1 MSKEELGMK
10 ITLEADAKNL
20 ENELRQLKSDLT
32 SIDKQGRSLKNAIK
46 FDPSNVSNYTK
57 VIENLNSRQDA
68 LSKTIQTN
76 KDRLVVLNKQYEL
89 QKEATNA
96 AKDGYSGINTA
107 LKQLEDLYGKNS
119 DEVKIYKEALDEQQK
134 VVDKSEDSEKNFAQ
148 QIDRTNK
155 KIAESE
161 AELTKTNSE
170 LVKYEKTTDD
180 AGDETKK
187 LAEKEKEVAERTQQM
202 NDNFSSTNIVIA
214 NLVTDGIKKLASE
227 LKDLSK
233 EVVETGSGFEDSV
246 KGLASILQES
256 SDSYVIRDLADY
268 FEELG
273 TQSAYSATEIA
284 NNAQI
289 LANAGYE
296 SDQIK
301 DSIKIIGELAAGTG
315 EDFETMANIVVD
327 GLAAFGMS
335 SQEATRFS
343 DALAKSAISS
353 NTNITQ
359 MGEAFKYVG
368 AVAGTMGYSV
378 ESVGVAMGAMANQ
391 GVKASNAGTTLRS
404 IISRLAT
411 NTSKARDAIED
422 LGISFFDADG
432 NARPLVGSLGADGL
446 AGTADDTTGVLDE
459 LRVAMA
465 GMNDEQKSTIEK
477 AVAGQRGLAGL
488 AAIVNTS
495 TDDWNKLKQE
505 VQECNGTVEQMAE
518 TRLDSYSGDVKKL
531 KNQWEQTASTM
542 YQEVEPS
549 LRKVV
554 RALTNLM
561 KTDFFKKDVKKIASG
576 FGDAL
581 EKVADITSDLNPT
594 TIDAVANLAKMA
606 TTFAATT
613 ITINKTS
620 KVISGVVKTGK
631 GLKSLFSVLKMT
643 TSEATSA
650 ASGFSGV
657 LSVLG
662 NNIGLVTTGVGL
674 ATAAVVGM
682 VAGMKAAQETHMEE
696 MNALYGLN
704 DATEETIEN
713 VNSLSESYVSLQ
725 ESSTKNALAITNEYG
740 HYEQLAAEYDSIKAK
755 GDAITTSDQQ
765 RADTIL
771 NVLSQALGIEKTQLE
786 EQITTEGN
794 LTNAIAQTIEMKKAD
809 ALLTVYQDQYAEAI
823 QKVSEA
829 TQYQTELLATRQ
841 EQQEKVNVLTD
852 QATALHNL
860 LSDSENLTSE
870 KAKELSDKYY
880 EVLGSLSIAQN
891 GLKST
896 NDALETNKATLEN
909 SQATISNY
917 EALVGAAASGSAEQ
931 VESAVNK
938 MTGNFKTANAASYE
952 SLYEQTQN
960 FKSQWQ
966 TAKTEYESGSGTVT
980 KTQVDMY
987 KNLYDMSKTETDKAR
1002 KQMREYGNNQSK
1014 GAEEGIED
1022 GRPALV
1028 RAAEKNAK
1036 KSNSGYASAAG
1047 VNSPSTIWEQY
1058 GVWQAQGAINGLDS
1072 MQGRIAAASKRLAD
1086 AANEAYQKELDIGSP
1101 SKVMYQ
1107 NGVWT
1112 AEGAINGMDSKIYEI
1127 AKKGREMAEAMNES
1141 VNGYISNQ
1149 ASANYSRQ
1157 MAENI
1162 IVRMTESESSIAKL
1176 DRIVSLLEYYL
1187 PEQGTIYMDGELV
1200 SKKIEKIQKRNNRL
1214 NNKIEGIVV

>member
-57 VIENLNSRQDA
+57 VIENLNSRQDT

-76 KDRLVVLNKQYEL
+76 KERLVVLNKQYAL
-89 QKEATNA
+89 QKEAANA
-96 AKDGYSGINTA
+96 AKDGYNGINTS

-119 DEVKIYKEALDEQQK
+119 DEVKIYKEALDEQKK

-155 KIAESE
+155 KISESE

-170 LVKYEKTTDD
+170 LVKYEKTADG

-202 NDNFSSTNIVIA
+202 NDNFSTTNIVIA
-214 NLVTDGIKKLASE
+214 NLVTEAIKKLANE
-227 LKDLSK
+227 LVDLSK
-233 EVVETGSGFEDSV
+233 QVIETGSGFEDSV

-284 NNAQI
+284 KNAQI

-411 NTSKARDAIED
+411 NTSKARDSIEE

-432 NARPLVGSLGADGL
+432 NARPLIGSLGADGL

-459 LRVAMA
+459 LRTAMA

-561 KTDFFKKDVKKIASG
+561 KTDFFKKDVKKIARG

-581 EKVADITSDLNPT
+581 EKVADITSDLNPK
-594 TIDAVANLAKMA
+594 TIAAGANLAKMA

-613 ITINKTS
+613 LTINKTS
-620 KVISGVVKTGK
+620 KAISGVAKTGK
-631 GLKSLFSVLKMT
+631 GLKSLFSVLKTT
-643 TSEATSA
+643 TSEANSA
-650 ASGFSGV
+650 VSGFSGV

-662 NNIGLVTTGVGL
+662 NNMGLVTTGVGL

-682 VAGMKAAQETHMEE
+682 VAGLKDAQEIHMEE

-704 DATEETIEN
+704 DATKETIEN

-725 ESSTKNALAITNEYG
+725 ESSTQNALAITNEYG
-740 HYEQLAAEYDSIKAK
+740 YYEQLAAEYDSIKAK

-841 EQQEKVNVLTD
+841 EQQEKVNALTD

-870 KAKELSDKYY
+870 KAKELSDKYS
-880 EVLGSLSIAQN
+880 EVLGALSIAQN

-896 NDALETNKATLEN
+896 DDALATNKATLEN

-938 MTGNFKTANAASYE
+938 MTGNFKTANDASYE
-952 SLYEQTQN
+952 SLYKQTQN
-960 FKSQWQ
+960 YKTQWQ
-966 TAKTEYESGSGTVT
+966 TAKTEYESGSRTVT
-980 KTQVDMY
+980 KSQVDMY

-1002 KQMREYGNNQSK
+1002 KQMREYGKNQSK

-1028 RAAEKNAK
+1028 RAAEKNAR

-1047 VNSPSTIWEQY
+1047 VNSPSTIWRQY
-1058 GVWQAQGAINGLDS
+1058 GVYQAQGAINGLDS
-1072 MQGRIAAASKRLAD
+1072 MQWRVAAAASRLAS
-1086 AANEAYQKELDIGSP
+1086 AANNAYRRKLDIHSP

-1112 AEGAINGMDSKIYEI
+1112 AEGAIEGMDSQIIKI
-1127 AKKGREMAEAMNES
+1127 AKKGREMAQVLNDS
-1141 VNGYISNQ
+1141 VSGYIDSGSLNTTH
-1149 ASANYSRQ
+1149 NYDNSTYSPYVVI
-1157 MAENI
+1157 NI
-1162 IVRMTESESSIAKL
+1162 TQR
-1176 DRIVSLLEYYL
+1176 
-1187 PEQGTIYMDGELV
+1187 DGEDANTLAKRV
-1200 SKKIEKIQKRNNRL
+1200 SEIINNDVDRKRAAWR
-1214 NNKIEGIVV
+1214 

>member
-1 MSKEELGMK
+1 MAKEELGMK

-20 ENELRQLKSDLT
+20 ENTLRQLKSDLT

-46 FDPSNVSNYTK
+46 FDPSNVSNYAK
-57 VIENLNSRQDA
+57 VIENLNSRQDT

-89 QKEATNA
+89 QKESTNA
-96 AKDGYSGINTA
+96 AKDGYNGINTA

-119 DEVKIYKEALDEQQK
+119 DEVKVYKEALDEQKK

-148 QIDRTNK
+148 QIDRTSK

-170 LVKYEKTTDD
+170 LVKYGKTTDD
-180 AGDETKK
+180 AGDKTKE
-187 LAEKEKEVAERTQQM
+187 LAEKEKEAAERMQQM
-202 NDNFSSTNIVIA
+202 NDNFSSANIVIA
-214 NLVTDGIKKLASE
+214 NLVTEGIKKLATE

-233 EVVETGSGFEDSV
+233 QVVEVGSGFEDSI

-335 SQEATRFS
+335 SKEATRFS
-343 DALAKSAISS
+343 DALAKAAISS
-353 NTNITQ
+353 NTNVTQ

-378 ESVGVAMGAMANQ
+378 ESVGVALGAMANQ

-411 NTSKARDAIED
+411 NTSKARNAIED

-432 NARPLVGSLGADGL
+432 NARPLIGSLGADGI

-505 VQECNGTVEQMAE
+505 VQECNGTVEQMAD

-554 RALTNLM
+554 QALTNLM
-561 KTDFFKKDVKKIASG
+561 KTDFFKKDVKKIAKG

-594 TIDAVANLAKMA
+594 TIAAVANLAKMA

-613 ITINKTS
+613 VTINKTS
-620 KVISGVVKTGK
+620 KVISGAAKTGK
-631 GLKSLFSVLKMT
+631 GLWILFSKLKKT
-643 TSEATSA
+643 TSEATSVT
-650 ASGFSGV
+650 SGFSGV
-657 LSVLG
+657 LSILG
-662 NNIGLVTTGVGL
+662 KNMGLTATGVGL
-674 ATAAVVGM
+674 AATAVVGM
-682 VAGMKAAQETHMEE
+682 VAGFKAVVNGMKAAQEAHMEE
-696 MNALYGLN
+696 MNALYGMSN
-704 DATEETIEN
+704 ATKETIEN

-725 ESSTKNALAITNEYG
+725 ETSSKNALAITNEYG
-740 HYEQLAAEYDSIKAK
+740 YYEQLAAEYDSIKAK

-841 EQQEKVNVLTD
+841 EQQEKVNALTD

-870 KAKELSDKYY
+870 KAKELSDKYS
-880 EVLGSLSIAQN
+880 EVLGSLSVAQN

-896 NDALETNKATLEN
+896 DDALATNKATLED

-931 VESAVNK
+931 VESAINK
-938 MTGNFKTANAASYE
+938 MTGNFKTANDASYE

-960 FKSQWQ
+960 YKTQWQ
-966 TAKTEYESGSGTVT
+966 TAKTEYESGSSTVT

-987 KNLYDMSKTETDKAR
+987 KKLYNLSKTELDKSREQMRQGGKNMGAGLAEGLTDKTKDIEKSTSNLGKA
-1002 KQMREYGNNQSK
+1002 GNRSIENT
-1014 GAEEGIED
+1014 EEMH
-1022 GRPALV
+1022 
-1028 RAAEKNAK
+1028 
-1036 KSNSGYASAAG
+1036 
-1047 VNSPSTIWEQY
+1047 SPSRVWFRY
-1058 GVWQAQGAINGLDS
+1058 GVYMGQGAINGLDS
-1072 MQGRIAAASKRLAD
+1072 MQGRVAAAASRLAS
-1086 AANEAYQKELDIGSP
+1086 AANNAYRRKLDINSP

-1112 AEGAINGMDSKIYEI
+1112 AEGAIEGMDSQITEI
-1127 AKKGREMAEAMNES
+1127 AKKGREMAQVLNDS
-1141 VNGYISNQ
+1141 VSGYIDSGSLNTTH
-1149 ASANYSRQ
+1149 NYDNSTYSPNVII
-1157 MAENI
+1157 NI
-1162 IVRMTESESSIAKL
+1162 TQR
-1176 DRIVSLLEYYL
+1176 
-1187 PEQGTIYMDGELV
+1187 DGEDANTLAKRV
-1200 SKKIEKIQKRNNRL
+1200 SEIINNNVDRKRAAW
-1214 NNKIEGIVV
+1214 K

>member
-1 MSKEELGMK
+1 MAKEELGMK

-20 ENELRQLKSDLT
+20 ENALRQLKSDLT

-57 VIENLNSRQDA
+57 VIENLNSRQDT

-89 QKEATNA
+89 QKESTNA
-96 AKDGYSGINTA
+96 AKDGYNGINTA

-119 DEVKIYKEALDEQQK
+119 DEVKVYKEALDEQKK

-148 QIDRTNK
+148 QIDRTSK

-170 LVKYEKTTDD
+170 LVKYGKTTDD
-180 AGDETKK
+180 AGDKTKE
-187 LAEKEKEVAERTQQM
+187 LAEKEKEAAERMQQM
-202 NDNFSSTNIVIA
+202 NDNFSSANIVIA
-214 NLVTDGIKKLASE
+214 NLVTEGIKKLATE

-233 EVVETGSGFEDSV
+233 QVVEVGSGFEDAI

-353 NTNITQ
+353 NTNVTQ

-378 ESVGVAMGAMANQ
+378 ESVGVALGAMANQ

-404 IISRLAT
+404 IISRLST
-411 NTSKARDAIED
+411 NTGKARDAIED

-432 NARPLVGSLGADGL
+432 NARPLIGSLGADGI

-554 RALTNLM
+554 QALTNLM
-561 KTDFFKKDVKKIASG
+561 KTDFFKKDVKKIARG

-581 EKVADITSDLNPT
+581 EKVADIISDLNPK
-594 TIDAVANLAKMA
+594 TIASVANLAKMA

-613 ITINKTS
+613 VTINKTS
-620 KVISGVVKTGK
+620 KVISGVTETGK
-631 GLKSLFSVLKMT
+631 GLWTLFHDLKKT

-662 NNIGLVTTGVGL
+662 GNMGAVATGVGL
-674 ATAAVVGM
+674 ATTAVVGIVTGFKAM
-682 VAGMKAAQETHMEE
+682 VAGMKAMQDAHMEE
-696 MNALYGLN
+696 MNALYGMSN
-704 DATEETIEN
+704 ATKETIEN

-725 ESSTKNALAITNEYG
+725 ESSAQNALAITNEYG
-740 HYEQLAAEYDSIKAK
+740 YYEQLAAEYDSIKAK

-829 TQYQTELLATRQ
+829 TQYQTELLATRE
-841 EQQEKVNVLTD
+841 EQQGKVNALTD

-870 KAKELSDKYY
+870 KAKELSDKYS
-880 EVLGSLSIAQN
+880 EVLGSLSVAQN

-896 NDALETNKATLEN
+896 DDALATNKATLED

-917 EALVGAAASGSAEQ
+917 EALVCAAASGSAEQ

-938 MTGNFKTANAASYE
+938 MTGNFKTANDASYE

-960 FKSQWQ
+960 YKTQWQ
-966 TAKTEYESGSGTVT
+966 TAKTEYESGSSTVT

-987 KNLYDMSKTETDKAR
+987 KNLYDMSKTELDKSREQMRQGGKNMGAGLAEGLTDKTKDIEKSTSNLGKA
-1002 KQMREYGNNQSK
+1002 GNRSIENT
-1014 GAEEGIED
+1014 EEMH
-1022 GRPALV
+1022 
-1028 RAAEKNAK
+1028 
-1036 KSNSGYASAAG
+1036 
-1047 VNSPSTIWEQY
+1047 SPSRVWFQY
-1058 GVWQAQGAINGLDS
+1058 GVYMGQGAINGLDS
-1072 MQGRIAAASKRLAD
+1072 MQGRVAAAASRLAS
-1086 AANEAYQKELDIGSP
+1086 AANNAYRRKLDINSP

-1112 AEGAINGMDSKIYEI
+1112 AEGAIEGMDSQITEI
-1127 AKKGREMAEAMNES
+1127 AKKGREMAQVLNDS
-1141 VNGYISNQ
+1141 VSGYIDSGSLNTTH
-1149 ASANYSRQ
+1149 NYDNSTYSPNVII
-1157 MAENI
+1157 NI
-1162 IVRMTESESSIAKL
+1162 TQR
-1176 DRIVSLLEYYL
+1176 
-1187 PEQGTIYMDGELV
+1187 DGEDANTLAKRV
-1200 SKKIEKIQKRNNRL
+1200 SEIINNNVDRKRAAW
-1214 NNKIEGIVV
+1214 K

>member
-57 VIENLNSRQDA
+57 VIENLNSRQDT

-76 KDRLVVLNKQYEL
+76 KERLVVLNKQYAL
-89 QKEATNA
+89 QKEAANA
-96 AKDGYSGINTA
+96 AKDGYNGINTS

-119 DEVKIYKEALDEQQK
+119 DEVKIYKEALDEQKK

-155 KIAESE
+155 KISESE

-170 LVKYEKTTDD
+170 LVKYEKTADG

-187 LAEKEKEVAERTQQM
+187 LAEREKEVAERTQQM
-202 NDNFSSTNIVIA
+202 NDNFSTTNIVIA
-214 NLVTDGIKKLASE
+214 NLVTEAIKKLANE
-227 LKDLSK
+227 LVDLSK
-233 EVVETGSGFEDSV
+233 QVIETGSGFEDSV

-284 NNAQI
+284 KNAQI

-411 NTSKARDAIED
+411 NTSKARDSIEE

-432 NARPLVGSLGADGL
+432 NARPLIGSLGADGL

-459 LRVAMA
+459 LRTAMA

-561 KTDFFKKDVKKIASG
+561 KTDFFKKDVKKIARG

-581 EKVADITSDLNPT
+581 EKVADITSDLNPK
-594 TIDAVANLAKMA
+594 TIAAGANLAKMA

-613 ITINKTS
+613 LTINKTS
-620 KVISGVVKTGK
+620 KAISGVAKTGK
-631 GLKSLFSVLKMT
+631 GLKSLFSVLKTT
-643 TSEATSA
+643 TSEANSA
-650 ASGFSGV
+650 VSGFSGV

-662 NNIGLVTTGVGL
+662 NNMGLVTTGVGL

-682 VAGMKAAQETHMEE
+682 VAGLKDAQEIHMEE

-704 DATEETIEN
+704 DATKETIEN

-725 ESSTKNALAITNEYG
+725 ESSTQNALAITNEYG
-740 HYEQLAAEYDSIKAK
+740 YYEQLAAEYDSIKAK

-841 EQQEKVNVLTD
+841 EQQEKVNALTD

-870 KAKELSDKYY
+870 KAKELSDKYS
-880 EVLGSLSIAQN
+880 EVLGALSIAQN

-896 NDALETNKATLEN
+896 DDALATNKATLEN

-931 VESAVNK
+931 VESAINK
-938 MTGNFKTANAASYE
+938 MTGNFKTANDASYE
-952 SLYEQTQN
+952 SLYKQTQN
-960 FKSQWQ
+960 YKTQWQ
-966 TAKTEYESGSGTVT
+966 TAKTEYESGSRTVT
-980 KTQVDMY
+980 KSQVDMY

-1002 KQMREYGNNQSK
+1002 KQMREYGKNQSK

-1028 RAAEKNAK
+1028 RAAEKNAR

-1047 VNSPSTIWEQY
+1047 VNSPSTIWRQY
-1058 GVWQAQGAINGLDS
+1058 GVYQAQGAINGLDS
-1072 MQGRIAAASKRLAD
+1072 MQWRVAAAASRLAS
-1086 AANEAYQKELDIGSP
+1086 AANNAYRRKLDIHSP

-1112 AEGAINGMDSKIYEI
+1112 AEGAIEGMDSQIIKI
-1127 AKKGREMAEAMNES
+1127 AKKGREMAQVLNDS
-1141 VNGYISNQ
+1141 VSGYIDSGSLNTTH
-1149 ASANYSRQ
+1149 NYDNSTYSPYVVI
-1157 MAENI
+1157 NI
-1162 IVRMTESESSIAKL
+1162 TQR
-1176 DRIVSLLEYYL
+1176 
-1187 PEQGTIYMDGELV
+1187 DGEDANTLAKRV
-1200 SKKIEKIQKRNNRL
+1200 SEIINNDVDRKRAAWR
-1214 NNKIEGIVV
+1214 

>member
-57 VIENLNSRQDA
+57 VIENLNSRQDT

-76 KDRLVVLNKQYEL
+76 KERLVVLNKQYAL
-89 QKEATNA
+89 QKEAANA
-96 AKDGYSGINTA
+96 AKDGYNGINTS

-119 DEVKIYKEALDEQQK
+119 DEVKVYKEALDEQQK

-170 LVKYEKTTDD
+170 LTKYEKTADG

-202 NDNFSSTNIVIA
+202 NDNFSTANIVIA
-214 NLVTDGIKKLASE
+214 NLVTEAIKKLANE
-227 LKDLSK
+227 LVDLSK
-233 EVVETGSGFEDSV
+233 QVIETGSGFEDSV

-284 NNAQI
+284 KNAQI

-411 NTSKARDAIED
+411 NTSKARDSIEE

-432 NARPLVGSLGADGL
+432 NARPLIGSLGADGL

-459 LRVAMA
+459 LRDAMA

-581 EKVADITSDLNPT
+581 EKVADITSDLNPA
-594 TIDAVANLAKMA
+594 TIAAVANLAKMA

-620 KVISGVVKTGK
+620 KVISGVVDTGK
-631 GLKSLFSVLKMT
+631 GLGSLFSLLKTT
-643 TSEATSA
+643 TSEATSVT
-650 ASGFSGV
+650 SGFSGV

-662 NNIGLVTTGVGL
+662 NNMGLVATGVGL

-682 VAGMKAAQETHMEE
+682 VAGLKDAQEIHMEE

-704 DATEETIEN
+704 DATKETIEN

-725 ESSTKNALAITNEYG
+725 ESSTQNALAITNEYG
-740 HYEQLAAEYDSIKAK
+740 YYEQLAAEYDSIKVK

-841 EQQEKVNVLTD
+841 EQQEKVNALTD

-870 KAKELSDKYY
+870 KAKELSDKYS
-880 EVLGSLSIAQN
+880 EVLGALSIAQN

-896 NDALETNKATLEN
+896 DDALATNKATLEN

-938 MTGNFKTANAASYE
+938 MTGNFKTANDASYE
-952 SLYEQTQN
+952 SLYKQTQN
-960 FKSQWQ
+960 YKTQWQ
-966 TAKTEYESGSGTVT
+966 TAKTEYESGSHTVT
-980 KTQVDMY
+980 KSQVDMY

-1002 KQMREYGNNQSK
+1002 KQMREYGKNQSK
-1014 GAEEGIED
+1014 GAKEGIED
-1022 GRPALV
+1022 ERPALV
-1028 RAAEKNAK
+1028 RATEESAR

-1047 VNSPSTIWEQY
+1047 VHSPSTIWRQY
-1058 GVWQAQGAINGLDS
+1058 GVYQAQGAINGLDS
-1072 MQGRIAAASKRLAD
+1072 MQWRVAAAASRLAS
-1086 AANEAYQKELDIGSP
+1086 AANNAYRRKLDINSP
-1101 SKVMYQ
+1101 SKVMFQ

-1112 AEGAINGMDSKIYEI
+1112 AEGAIEGMDSQITEI
-1127 AKKGREMAEAMNES
+1127 AKKGREMAQVLNDS
-1141 VNGYISNQ
+1141 VSGYIDSGSLNTTH
-1149 ASANYSRQ
+1149 NYDNSTYSPYVVI
-1157 MAENI
+1157 NI
-1162 IVRMTESESSIAKL
+1162 TQR
-1176 DRIVSLLEYYL
+1176 
-1187 PEQGTIYMDGELV
+1187 DGEDANTLAKRV
-1200 SKKIEKIQKRNNRL
+1200 SEIINNDVDRKRAAWR
-1214 NNKIEGIVV
+1214 

>member
-57 VIENLNSRQDA
+57 VIENLNSRQEL

-96 AKDGYSGINTA
+96 AKDSYNVINTA
-107 LKQLEDLYGKNS
+107 LKQREDLYGKNS
-119 DEVKIYKEALDEQQK
+119 DALKFYKEALDEQK
-134 VVDKSEDSEKNFAQ
+134 TVVDKSENSEKNFAQ

-187 LAEKEKEVAERTQQM
+187 LAEKEKEVAEKTQQM

-214 NLVTDGIKKLASE
+214 NLVADGIKKLASG

-284 NNAQI
+284 KNAQI

-411 NTSKARDAIED
+411 NTSKARDSIEE

-432 NARPLVGSLGADGL
+432 NARPLVGTLGADGL

-459 LRVAMA
+459 LRAAMA

-505 VQECNGTVEQMAE
+505 VQECNGTVEQMAD

-581 EKVADITSDLNPT
+581 EKVADITSDLNPKA
-594 TIDAVANLAKMA
+594 IAAAANLAKMA

-613 ITINKTS
+613 LTINKTS
-620 KVISGVVKTGK
+620 KVISGVVDTGK

-674 ATAAVVGM
+674 ATAAVVGI
-682 VAGMKAAQETHMEE
+682 VAGLKDAQEIHMEE

-704 DATEETIEN
+704 DATKETIEN

-725 ESSTKNALAITNEYG
+725 ESSTQNALAITNEYG
-740 HYEQLAAEYDSIKAK
+740 YYEQLAAEYDSIKAK

-809 ALLTVYQDQYAEAI
+809 ALLTVYQDQYADAI

-841 EQQEKVNVLTD
+841 EQQGKVNALTD

-880 EVLGSLSIAQN
+880 EVLGSLSIAQD

-896 NDALETNKATLEN
+896 DDALATNKATLEN

-938 MTGNFKTANAASYE
+938 MTGNFKTANDASYE

-960 FKSQWQ
+960 YKTQWQ
-966 TAKTEYESGSGTVT
+966 TAKTEYESGSRTVT
-980 KTQVDMY
+980 KSQVDMY

-1002 KQMREYGNNQSK
+1002 KQMREYGKNQSK

-1028 RAAEKNAK
+1028 RATEESARAGNRK
-1036 KSNSGYASAAG
+1036 YASTAG
-1047 VNSPSTIWEQY
+1047 VNSPSTIWRQY

-1072 MQGRIAAASKRLAD
+1072 MQGRVAAAASRLAS
-1086 AANEAYQKELDIGSP
+1086 AANNAYRRKLDINSP

-1112 AEGAINGMDSKIYEI
+1112 AEGAIEGMDSQITEI
-1127 AKKGREMAEAMNES
+1127 AKKGREMAQVLNDS
-1141 VNGYISNQ
+1141 VSGYIDSGSLNTTH
-1149 ASANYSRQ
+1149 NYDNSTYSPYVVI
-1157 MAENI
+1157 NI
-1162 IVRMTESESSIAKL
+1162 TQR
-1176 DRIVSLLEYYL
+1176 
-1187 PEQGTIYMDGELV
+1187 DGEDANTLAKRV
-1200 SKKIEKIQKRNNRL
+1200 SEIINNDVDRKRAAWR
-1214 NNKIEGIVV
+1214 

>member
-1 MSKEELGMK
+1 MAKEELGMK

-20 ENELRQLKSDLT
+20 ENALRQLKSDLT

-57 VIENLNSRQDA
+57 VIENLNSRQEV

-96 AKDGYSGINTA
+96 AKDSYNVINTA
-107 LKQLEDLYGKNS
+107 LKQREDLYGKNS
-119 DEVKIYKEALDEQQK
+119 DALKFYKGALDEQQK
-134 VVDKSEDSEKNFAQ
+134 AVDKSENSEKNFAQ
-148 QIDRTNK
+148 QIDRTSK

-170 LVKYEKTTDD
+170 LVKYGKTTDD

-187 LAEKEKEVAERTQQM
+187 LAEKEKEVTERTQQL
-202 NDNFSSTNIVIA
+202 NDSFSSTNIVIA
-214 NLVTDGIKKLASE
+214 NLVADGIKKLATE

-233 EVVETGSGFEDSV
+233 EVVETGSGFEDAI

-353 NTNITQ
+353 NTNVTQ

-378 ESVGVAMGAMANQ
+378 ESVGVALGAMANQ

-404 IISRLAT
+404 IISRLST

-432 NARPLVGSLGADGL
+432 NARPLIGSLGADGI

-459 LRVAMA
+459 LRAAMA

-554 RALTNLM
+554 QSLTNLM
-561 KTDFFKKDVKKIASG
+561 KTDFFKKDVKKIARG

-581 EKVADITSDLNPT
+581 EKVADITSDLNPK
-594 TIDAVANLAKMA
+594 TIAAAANLAKMA

-613 ITINKTS
+613 VTINKTS
-620 KVISGVVKTGK
+620 KVISGVVDTGK

-662 NNIGLVTTGVGL
+662 NNMGLVTTGVGL

-682 VAGMKAAQETHMEE
+682 VAGLKAAQETHMEE

-704 DATEETIEN
+704 DATKETIEN
-713 VNSLSESYVSLQ
+713 VNSLSESYISLQ
-725 ESSTKNALAITNEYG
+725 ESSAQNALAITSEYG
-740 HYEQLAAEYDSIKAK
+740 YYEQLAAEYDSIKAK

-841 EQQEKVNVLTD
+841 EQQEKVNALTD

-896 NDALETNKATLEN
+896 DDALATNKATLED

-938 MTGNFKTANAASYE
+938 MTGNFKTANDASYE
-952 SLYEQTQN
+952 SLYKQTQN
-960 FKSQWQ
+960 YKTQWQ
-966 TAKTEYESGSGTVT
+966 TAKTEYDSGSRTVT
-980 KTQVDMY
+980 KSQVDMY
-987 KNLYDMSKTETDKAR
+987 KKLYDMSKTETDKAR
-1002 KQMREYGNNQSK
+1002 EQMRKYGKNQSK

-1028 RAAEKNAK
+1028 RATEESAR
-1036 KSNSGYASAAG
+1036 KSNRGYAGAAG
-1047 VNSPSTIWEQY
+1047 VNSPSTIWRQY
-1058 GVWQAQGAINGLDS
+1058 GVYQAQGAINGLDS
-1072 MQGRIAAASKRLAD
+1072 MQGRVAAAASRLAS
-1086 AANEAYQKELDIGSP
+1086 AANNAYRRKLDINSP

-1112 AEGAINGMDSKIYEI
+1112 AEGAIEGMDSQITEI
-1127 AKKGREMAEAMNES
+1127 AKKGREMAQVLNDS
-1141 VNGYISNQ
+1141 VSGYIDSGSLNTTH
-1149 ASANYSRQ
+1149 NYDNSTYSPNVII
-1157 MAENI
+1157 NI
-1162 IVRMTESESSIAKL
+1162 TQR
-1176 DRIVSLLEYYL
+1176 
-1187 PEQGTIYMDGELV
+1187 DGEDANTLAKRV
-1200 SKKIEKIQKRNNRL
+1200 SEIINNEVDRKRAAW
-1214 NNKIEGIVV
+1214 K

>member
-57 VIENLNSRQDA
+57 VIENLNSRQDT

-76 KDRLVVLNKQYEL
+76 KERLVVLNKQYAL
-89 QKEATNA
+89 QKEAANA
-96 AKDGYSGINTA
+96 AKDGYNGINTS

-119 DEVKIYKEALDEQQK
+119 DEVKVYKEALDEQQK

-170 LVKYEKTTDD
+170 LTKYEKTADG

-202 NDNFSSTNIVIA
+202 NDNFSTANIVIA
-214 NLVTDGIKKLASE
+214 NLVTEAIKKLANE
-227 LKDLSK
+227 LVDLSK
-233 EVVETGSGFEDSV
+233 QVIETGSGFEDSV

-284 NNAQI
+284 KNAQI

-411 NTSKARDAIED
+411 NTSKARDSIEE

-432 NARPLVGSLGADGL
+432 NARPLIGSLGADGL

-459 LRVAMA
+459 LRDAMA

-581 EKVADITSDLNPT
+581 EKVADITSDLNPA
-594 TIDAVANLAKMA
+594 TIAAVANLAKMA

-620 KVISGVVKTGK
+620 KVISGVVDTGK
-631 GLKSLFSVLKMT
+631 GLGSLFSLLKTT
-643 TSEATSA
+643 TSEATSVT
-650 ASGFSGV
+650 SGFSGV

-662 NNIGLVTTGVGL
+662 NNMGLVATGVGL

-682 VAGMKAAQETHMEE
+682 VAGLKDAQEIHMEE

-704 DATEETIEN
+704 DATKETIEN

-725 ESSTKNALAITNEYG
+725 ESSTQNALAITNEYG
-740 HYEQLAAEYDSIKAK
+740 YYEQLAAEYDSIKAK

-841 EQQEKVNVLTD
+841 EQQEKVNALTD

-870 KAKELSDKYY
+870 KAKELSDKYS
-880 EVLGSLSIAQN
+880 EVLGALSIAQN

-896 NDALETNKATLEN
+896 DDALATNKATLEN

-938 MTGNFKTANAASYE
+938 MTGNFKTANDASYE
-952 SLYEQTQN
+952 SLYKQTQN
-960 FKSQWQ
+960 YKTQWQ
-966 TAKTEYESGSGTVT
+966 TAKTEYESGSRTVT
-980 KTQVDMY
+980 KSQVDMY

-1002 KQMREYGNNQSK
+1002 KQMREYGKNQSK

-1028 RAAEKNAK
+1028 RAAENNAR

-1047 VNSPSTIWEQY
+1047 VNSPSTIWRQY
-1058 GVWQAQGAINGLDS
+1058 GVYQAQGAINGLDS
-1072 MQGRIAAASKRLAD
+1072 MQWRVAAAASRLAS
-1086 AANEAYQKELDIGSP
+1086 AANNAYRRKLDIHSP

-1112 AEGAINGMDSKIYEI
+1112 AEGAIEGMDSQIIKI
-1127 AKKGREMAEAMNES
+1127 AKKGREMAQVLNDS
-1141 VNGYISNQ
+1141 VSGYIDSGSLNTTH
-1149 ASANYSRQ
+1149 NYDNSTYSPYVVI
-1157 MAENI
+1157 NI
-1162 IVRMTESESSIAKL
+1162 TQR
-1176 DRIVSLLEYYL
+1176 
-1187 PEQGTIYMDGELV
+1187 DGEDANTLAKRV
-1200 SKKIEKIQKRNNRL
+1200 SEIINNDVDRKRAAWR
-1214 NNKIEGIVV
+1214 

>member
-1 MSKEELGMK
+1 MPKEELGMK

-57 VIENLNSRQDA
+57 VIENLNSRQDT

-76 KDRLVVLNKQYEL
+76 KERLVVLNKQYAL
-89 QKEATNA
+89 QKEAANA
-96 AKDGYSGINTA
+96 AKDGYNGINTS

-119 DEVKIYKEALDEQQK
+119 DEVKVYKEALDEQKK

-187 LAEKEKEVAERTQQM
+187 LAEKEKEVAEKTQQM

-214 NLVTDGIKKLASE
+214 NLVADGIKKLASE

-233 EVVETGSGFEDSV
+233 EVVETGSGFEDAI

-315 EDFETMANIVVD
+315 EDFETMADIVVD

-411 NTSKARDAIED
+411 NTSKARDAIEE

-432 NARPLVGSLGADGL
+432 NARPLIGSLGADGL

-459 LRVAMA
+459 LRTAMA

-581 EKVADITSDLNPT
+581 EKVADITSDLNPK
-594 TIDAVANLAKMA
+594 TIAAGANLAKMA

-620 KVISGVVKTGK
+620 KVMGKVVDTGK
-631 GLKSLFSVLKMT
+631 GLGILFSLLKT
-643 TSEATSA
+643 KTSEATSVT
-650 ASGFSGV
+650 SGLSSV
-657 LSVLG
+657 LSLLG
-662 NNIGLVTTGVGL
+662 NNMGLAATGVGL

-704 DATEETIEN
+704 DATKETIEN

-725 ESSTKNALAITNEYG
+725 ESSAQNALAITNEYG
-740 HYEQLAAEYDSIKAK
+740 YYEQLAAEYDSIKAK

-841 EQQEKVNVLTD
+841 EQQEKVNALTD

-870 KAKELSDKYY
+870 KAKELSDKYS
-880 EVLGSLSIAQN
+880 EVLGALSIAQN

-896 NDALETNKATLEN
+896 DDALATNKATLEN

-938 MTGNFKTANAASYE
+938 MTGNFKTANDASYE
-952 SLYEQTQN
+952 SLYKQTQN
-960 FKSQWQ
+960 YKTQWQ
-966 TAKTEYESGSGTVT
+966 TAKTEYESGSRTVT
-980 KTQVDMY
+980 KSQVDMY

-1002 KQMREYGNNQSK
+1002 KQMREYGKNQSK

-1028 RAAEKNAK
+1028 RAAENNAR
-1036 KSNSGYASAAG
+1036 KSNSGYAGAAG
-1047 VNSPSTIWEQY
+1047 VNSPSTIWRQY
-1058 GVWQAQGAINGLDS
+1058 GVYQAQGAINGLDS
-1072 MQGRIAAASKRLAD
+1072 MQGRVAAAASRLAS
-1086 AANEAYQKELDIGSP
+1086 AANNAYRRKLDIHSP

-1112 AEGAINGMDSKIYEI
+1112 AEGAIEGMDSQIVEI
-1127 AKKGREMAEAMNES
+1127 AKKGREMAQVLNDS
-1141 VNGYISNQ
+1141 VSDYIDSGSLNTTN
-1149 ASANYSRQ
+1149 NYHNSTYSP
-1157 MAENI
+1157 NVI
-1162 IVRMTESESSIAKL
+1162 INVTQR
-1176 DRIVSLLEYYL
+1176 
-1187 PEQGTIYMDGELV
+1187 DGEDANTLAKRV
-1200 SKKIEKIQKRNNRL
+1200 SEIINNDVYRKRAAW
-1214 NNKIEGIVV
+1214 K

>member
-57 VIENLNSRQDA
+57 VIENLNSRQDT

-76 KDRLVVLNKQYEL
+76 KERLVVLNKQYEL
-89 QKEATNA
+89 QKEAANA
-96 AKDGYSGINTA
+96 AKDGYNGINTS

-119 DEVKIYKEALDEQQK
+119 DEVKVYKEALDEQK
-134 VVDKSEDSEKNFAQ
+134 TVVDKSENSEKNFAQ

-161 AELTKTNSE
+161 AELAKTNSE

-187 LAEKEKEVAERTQQM
+187 LAEKEKEVAEKTQQM

-214 NLVTDGIKKLASE
+214 NLVADGIKKLASE

-233 EVVETGSGFEDSV
+233 EIVETGSGFEDAI

-411 NTSKARDAIED
+411 NTSKARDSIEE

-432 NARPLVGSLGADGL
+432 NARPLVGTLGADGL

-459 LRVAMA
+459 LRAAMA

-505 VQECNGTVEQMAE
+505 VQECNGTVEQMAD
-518 TRLDSYSGDVKKL
+518 TRLDSYSGDVRKL

-554 RALTNLM
+554 RALNNLM

-581 EKVADITSDLNPT
+581 EKVADITSDLNPKA
-594 TIDAVANLAKMA
+594 IAAAANLAKMA

-620 KVISGVVKTGK
+620 KAISGVVDTGK
-631 GLKSLFSVLKMT
+631 GLKSLFSVLKMA
-643 TSEATSA
+643 TSEATYA

-674 ATAAVVGM
+674 ATAAVVGI
-682 VAGMKAAQETHMEE
+682 VAGLKDAQEIHMEE

-704 DATEETIEN
+704 DATKETIEN

-725 ESSTKNALAITNEYG
+725 ESSTQNALAITNEYG
-740 HYEQLAAEYDSIKAK
+740 YYEQLAAEYDSIKAK

-841 EQQEKVNVLTD
+841 EQQGKVNALTD

-870 KAKELSDKYY
+870 KAKELSDKYS
-880 EVLGSLSIAQN
+880 EVLGALTIAQN

-896 NDALETNKATLEN
+896 DDALATNKATLEN

-938 MTGNFKTANAASYE
+938 MTGNFKTANDASYE
-952 SLYEQTQN
+952 SLYKQTQN
-960 FKSQWQ
+960 YKTQWQ
-966 TAKTEYESGSGTVT
+966 TAKTEYESGSRTVT
-980 KTQVDMY
+980 KSQVDMY

-1002 KQMREYGNNQSK
+1002 KQMREYGKNQSK
-1014 GAEEGIED
+1014 GAKEGIED
-1022 GRPALV
+1022 ERPALV
-1028 RAAEKNAK
+1028 RATEESAR

-1047 VNSPSTIWEQY
+1047 VHSPSTIWRQY
-1058 GVWQAQGAINGLDS
+1058 GVYQAQGAINGLDS
-1072 MQGRIAAASKRLAD
+1072 MQWRVAAAASRLAS
-1086 AANEAYQKELDIGSP
+1086 AANNAYRRKLDIHSP

-1112 AEGAINGMDSKIYEI
+1112 AEGAIEGMDSQIIKI
-1127 AKKGREMAEAMNES
+1127 AKKGREMAQVLNDS
-1141 VNGYISNQ
+1141 VSGYIDSGSLNTTH
-1149 ASANYSRQ
+1149 NYDNSTYSPYVVI
-1157 MAENI
+1157 NI
-1162 IVRMTESESSIAKL
+1162 TQK
-1176 DRIVSLLEYYL
+1176 
-1187 PEQGTIYMDGELV
+1187 DGEDANTLAKRV
-1200 SKKIEKIQKRNNRL
+1200 SEIINNDVDRKRAAWR
-1214 NNKIEGIVV
+1214 

>member
-1 MSKEELGMK
+1 MPKEELGMK

-57 VIENLNSRQDA
+57 VIENLNSRQDT

-76 KDRLVVLNKQYEL
+76 KERLVVLNKQYAL
-89 QKEATNA
+89 QKEAANA
-96 AKDGYSGINTA
+96 AKDGYNGINTS

-119 DEVKIYKEALDEQQK
+119 DEVKVYKEALDEQKK

-170 LVKYEKTTDD
+170 LTKYEKTADG

-202 NDNFSSTNIVIA
+202 NDNFSTANIVIA
-214 NLVTDGIKKLASE
+214 NLVTEAIKKLANE
-227 LKDLSK
+227 LVDLSK
-233 EVVETGSGFEDSV
+233 QVIETGSGFEDSV

-284 NNAQI
+284 KNAQI

-411 NTSKARDAIED
+411 NTSKARDSIEE

-432 NARPLVGSLGADGL
+432 NARPLIGSLGADGL

-459 LRVAMA
+459 LRDAMA

-581 EKVADITSDLNPT
+581 EKVADITSDLNPA
-594 TIDAVANLAKMA
+594 TIAAVANLAKMA

-620 KVISGVVKTGK
+620 KVISGVVDTGK
-631 GLKSLFSVLKMT
+631 GLGSLFSLLKT
-643 TSEATSA
+643 TTNEATSVT
-650 ASGFSGV
+650 SGFSGV

-662 NNIGLVTTGVGL
+662 NNMGLVATGVGL

-682 VAGMKAAQETHMEE
+682 VAGLKDAQEIHMEE

-704 DATEETIEN
+704 DATKETIEN

-725 ESSTKNALAITNEYG
+725 ESSTQNALAITNEYG
-740 HYEQLAAEYDSIKAK
+740 YYEQLAAEYDSIKVK

-841 EQQEKVNVLTD
+841 EQQEKVNALTD

-870 KAKELSDKYY
+870 KAKELSDKYS
-880 EVLGSLSIAQN
+880 EVLGALSIAQN

-896 NDALETNKATLEN
+896 DDALATNKATLEN

-938 MTGNFKTANAASYE
+938 MTGNFKTANDASYE
-952 SLYEQTQN
+952 SLYKQTQN
-960 FKSQWQ
+960 YKTQWQ
-966 TAKTEYESGSGTVT
+966 TAKTEYESGSRTVT
-980 KTQVDMY
+980 KSQVDMY

-1002 KQMREYGNNQSK
+1002 KQMREYGKNQSK

-1028 RAAEKNAK
+1028 RAAENNAR

-1047 VNSPSTIWEQY
+1047 VNSPSTIWRQY
-1058 GVWQAQGAINGLDS
+1058 GVYQAQGAINGLDS
-1072 MQGRIAAASKRLAD
+1072 MQWRVAAAASRLAS
-1086 AANEAYQKELDIGSP
+1086 AANNAYRRKLDIHSP

-1112 AEGAINGMDSKIYEI
+1112 AEGAIEGMDSQIIKI
-1127 AKKGREMAEAMNES
+1127 AKKGREMAQVLNDS
-1141 VNGYISNQ
+1141 VSGYIDSGSLNTTH
-1149 ASANYSRQ
+1149 NYDNSTYSPYVVI
-1157 MAENI
+1157 NI
-1162 IVRMTESESSIAKL
+1162 TQR
-1176 DRIVSLLEYYL
+1176 
-1187 PEQGTIYMDGELV
+1187 DGEDANTLAKRV
-1200 SKKIEKIQKRNNRL
+1200 SEIINNDVDRKRAAWR
-1214 NNKIEGIVV
+1214 

>member
-1 MSKEELGMK
+1 MK

-57 VIENLNSRQDA
+57 VIENLNNRQDT

-76 KDRLVVLNKQYEL
+76 KERLVVLNKQYEL

-187 LAEKEKEVAERTQQM
+187 LAEKEKEVAEKTQQM
-202 NDNFSSTNIVIA
+202 NDNFSTANIVIA
-214 NLVTDGIKKLASE
+214 NLVTDGIKKLANE
-227 LKDLSK
+227 LIDLSK
-233 EVVETGSGFEDSV
+233 QVIETGSGFEDSV

-284 NNAQI
+284 KNAQI

-411 NTSKARDAIED
+411 NTSKARDSIEE

-432 NARPLVGSLGADGL
+432 NARPLVGTLGADGL

-459 LRVAMA
+459 LRAAMA

-505 VQECNGTVEQMAE
+505 VQECNGTVEQMAD

-581 EKVADITSDLNPT
+581 EKVADITSDLNPKA
-594 TIDAVANLAKMA
+594 IAAAANLAKMA

-620 KVISGVVKTGK
+620 KVISGVVDTGK

-674 ATAAVVGM
+674 ATAAVVGI
-682 VAGMKAAQETHMEE
+682 VAGLKDAQEIHMEE

-704 DATEETIEN
+704 DATKETIEN

-725 ESSTKNALAITNEYG
+725 ESSTQNALAITNEYG
-740 HYEQLAAEYDSIKAK
+740 YYEQLAAEYDSIKAK

-809 ALLTVYQDQYAEAI
+809 ALLTVYQDQYADAI

-841 EQQEKVNVLTD
+841 EQQGKVNALTD

-870 KAKELSDKYY
+870 KAKELSDKYS
-880 EVLGSLSIAQN
+880 EVLGALTIAQN

-896 NDALETNKATLEN
+896 DDALATNKATLEN

-938 MTGNFKTANAASYE
+938 MTGNFKTANDASYE
-952 SLYEQTQN
+952 SLYKQTQN
-960 FKSQWQ
+960 YKTQWQ
-966 TAKTEYESGSGTVT
+966 TAKTECESGSRTVT
-980 KTQVDMY
+980 KSQVDMY

-1002 KQMREYGNNQSK
+1002 KQMREYGKNQSK

-1028 RAAEKNAK
+1028 RAAENNAR
-1036 KSNSGYASAAG
+1036 KSNSGYAGAAG
-1047 VNSPSTIWEQY
+1047 VNSPSTIWRQY
-1058 GVWQAQGAINGLDS
+1058 GVYQAQGAINGLDS
-1072 MQGRIAAASKRLAD
+1072 MQGRVAAAASRLAS
-1086 AANEAYQKELDIGSP
+1086 AANNAYRRKLDINSP
-1101 SKVMYQ
+1101 SKVMYK

-1112 AEGAINGMDSKIYEI
+1112 AEGAIEGMDSQIIKI
-1127 AKKGREMAEAMNES
+1127 AKKGREMAQVLNDS
-1141 VNGYISNQ
+1141 VSGYIDSGSLNTTH
-1149 ASANYSRQ
+1149 NYDNSTYSPYVVI
-1157 MAENI
+1157 NI
-1162 IVRMTESESSIAKL
+1162 TQR
-1176 DRIVSLLEYYL
+1176 
-1187 PEQGTIYMDGELV
+1187 DGEDANTLAKRV
-1200 SKKIEKIQKRNNRL
+1200 SEIINNDVDRKRAAWR
-1214 NNKIEGIVV
+1214 

>member
-57 VIENLNSRQDA
+57 VIENLNSRQEL

-96 AKDGYSGINTA
+96 AKDSYNVINTA
-107 LKQLEDLYGKNS
+107 LKQREDLYGKNS
-119 DEVKIYKEALDEQQK
+119 DALKFYKEALDEQQK

-187 LAEKEKEVAERTQQM
+187 LAEKEKEVAEKTQQM

-214 NLVTDGIKKLASE
+214 NLVADGIKKLASG

-432 NARPLVGSLGADGL
+432 NARPLVGTLGADGL

-459 LRVAMA
+459 LRAAMA

-505 VQECNGTVEQMAE
+505 VQECNGTVEQMAD

-581 EKVADITSDLNPT
+581 EKVADITSDLNPKA
-594 TIDAVANLAKMA
+594 IAAAANLAKMA

-620 KVISGVVKTGK
+620 KVISGVVDTGK

-674 ATAAVVGM
+674 ATAAVVGI
-682 VAGMKAAQETHMEE
+682 VAGLKDAQEIHMEE

-704 DATEETIEN
+704 DATKETIEN

-725 ESSTKNALAITNEYG
+725 ESSTQNALAITNEYG
-740 HYEQLAAEYDSIKAK
+740 YYEQLAAEYDSIKAK

-809 ALLTVYQDQYAEAI
+809 ALLTVYQDQYADAI

-841 EQQEKVNVLTD
+841 EQQGKVNALTD

-880 EVLGSLSIAQN
+880 EVLGSLSIAQD

-896 NDALETNKATLEN
+896 DDALATNKATLEN

-938 MTGNFKTANAASYE
+938 MTSNFKTANDASYE

-960 FKSQWQ
+960 YKTQWQ
-966 TAKTEYESGSGTVT
+966 TAKTEYESGSRTVT
-980 KTQVDMY
+980 KSQVDMY

-1002 KQMREYGNNQSK
+1002 KQMREYGKNQSK

-1028 RAAEKNAK
+1028 RAAEKNAR

-1047 VNSPSTIWEQY
+1047 VNSPSTIWRQY
-1058 GVWQAQGAINGLDS
+1058 GVYQAQGAINGLDS
-1072 MQGRIAAASKRLAD
+1072 MQWRVAAAASRLAS
-1086 AANEAYQKELDIGSP
+1086 AANNAYRRKLDIHSP

-1112 AEGAINGMDSKIYEI
+1112 AEGAIEGMDSQIIKI
-1127 AKKGREMAEAMNES
+1127 AKKGREMAQVLNDS
-1141 VNGYISNQ
+1141 VSGYIDSGSLNTTH
-1149 ASANYSRQ
+1149 NYDNSTYSPYVVI
-1157 MAENI
+1157 NI
-1162 IVRMTESESSIAKL
+1162 TQR
-1176 DRIVSLLEYYL
+1176 
-1187 PEQGTIYMDGELV
+1187 DGEDANTLAKRV
-1200 SKKIEKIQKRNNRL
+1200 SEIINNDVDRKRAAWR
-1214 NNKIEGIVV
+1214 

>member
-1 MSKEELGMK
+1 MAKEELGMK

-20 ENELRQLKSDLT
+20 ENALRQLKSDLT

-46 FDPSNVSNYTK
+46 FDPSNVSNYAK
-57 VIENLNSRQDA
+57 VIENLNSRQDT

-89 QKEATNA
+89 QKETTNA
-96 AKDGYSGINTA
+96 AKDGYNGINTA

-119 DEVKIYKEALDEQQK
+119 DEVKIYKEALDEQKK

-148 QIDRTNK
+148 QIDRTSK

-170 LVKYEKTTDD
+170 LVKYGKTTDD

-202 NDNFSSTNIVIA
+202 NDNFSSANIVIA
-214 NLVTDGIKKLASE
+214 NLVTEGIKKLATE
-227 LKDLSK
+227 LIDLSK
-233 EVVETGSGFEDSV
+233 QVVETGSGFEDAI

-353 NTNITQ
+353 NTNVTQ

-378 ESVGVAMGAMANQ
+378 ESVGVALGAMANQ

-432 NARPLVGSLGADGL
+432 NARPLIGSLGADGL

-505 VQECNGTVEQMAE
+505 VQECNGTVEQMAD

-554 RALTNLM
+554 QALTNLM
-561 KTDFFKKDVKKIASG
+561 KTDFFKKDIKKIAKG

-581 EKVADITSDLNPT
+581 EKVADITSDLNPK
-594 TIDAVANLAKMA
+594 TIAVTVNLAKMA

-613 ITINKTS
+613 VTINKTS
-620 KVISGVVKTGK
+620 KVIGKVVETGG
-631 GLKSLFSVLKMT
+631 GLVALFSSLKKK
-643 TSEATSA
+643 TSEATSV

-662 NNIGLVTTGVGL
+662 KNTGLVATGVGL

-682 VAGMKAAQETHMEE
+682 VAGIKNGMEAMQETHMEE

-704 DATEETIEN
+704 NATKETIEN

-725 ESSTKNALAITNEYG
+725 ESSTQNALAITNEYG
-740 HYEQLAAEYDSIKAK
+740 YYEQLAAEYDSIKAK

-841 EQQEKVNVLTD
+841 EQQEKVNALTD

-870 KAKELSDKYY
+870 KAKELSDKYS

-896 NDALETNKATLEN
+896 DDALATNKATLED

-938 MTGNFKTANAASYE
+938 MTGNFKTANDASYE
-952 SLYEQTQN
+952 SLYKQTQN
-960 FKSQWQ
+960 YKTQWQ
-966 TAKTEYESGSGTVT
+966 TAKTEYDSGSKTVT
-980 KTQVDMY
+980 KSQVDMY
-987 KNLYDMSKTETDKAR
+987 KNLYNMSKTETDKAR
-1002 KQMREYGNNQSK
+1002 EQMRKYGKNQSK

-1028 RAAEKNAK
+1028 RATEESAR
-1036 KSNSGYASAAG
+1036 KSNRGYASAAG
-1047 VNSPSTIWEQY
+1047 VNSPSTIWRQY
-1058 GVWQAQGAINGLDS
+1058 GVYQAQGAINGLDS
-1072 MQGRIAAASKRLAD
+1072 MQGRVAAAASRLAS
-1086 AANEAYQKELDIGSP
+1086 AANNAYRRKLDIHSP

-1112 AEGAINGMDSKIYEI
+1112 AEGAIEGMDSQITEI
-1127 AKKGREMAEAMNES
+1127 AKKGREMAQVLNDS
-1141 VNGYISNQ
+1141 VSGYIDSGSLNTTH
-1149 ASANYSRQ
+1149 NYDNSTYSPNVII
-1157 MAENI
+1157 NI
-1162 IVRMTESESSIAKL
+1162 TQR
-1176 DRIVSLLEYYL
+1176 
-1187 PEQGTIYMDGELV
+1187 DGEDANTLAKRV
-1200 SKKIEKIQKRNNRL
+1200 SEIINNDVDRKRAAWR
-1214 NNKIEGIVV
+1214 

>member
-1 MSKEELGMK
+1 MK

-57 VIENLNSRQDA
+57 VIENLNSRQDT

-76 KDRLVVLNKQYEL
+76 KERLVVLNKQYAL
-89 QKEATNA
+89 QKEAANA
-96 AKDGYSGINTA
+96 AKDGYNGINTS

-119 DEVKIYKEALDEQQK
+119 DEVKVYKEALDEQKK

-187 LAEKEKEVAERTQQM
+187 LAEKEKEVAEKTQQM

-214 NLVTDGIKKLASE
+214 NLVADGIKKLASE

-233 EVVETGSGFEDSV
+233 EVVETGSGFEDAI

-432 NARPLVGSLGADGL
+432 NARPLIGSLGADGL

-459 LRVAMA
+459 LRAAMA

-518 TRLDSYSGDVKKL
+518 TRLDSYTGDVRKL

-581 EKVADITSDLNPT
+581 EKVADITSDLNPA
-594 TIDAVANLAKMA
+594 TIAAVANLAKMA

-620 KVISGVVKTGK
+620 KVMGKVVDTGK
-631 GLKSLFSVLKMT
+631 GLGILFSLLKT
-643 TSEATSA
+643 KTSEATSVT
-650 ASGFSGV
+650 SGLSSV
-657 LSVLG
+657 LSLLG
-662 NNIGLVTTGVGL
+662 NNMGLVATGVGL

-704 DATEETIEN
+704 DATKETIEN

-725 ESSTKNALAITNEYG
+725 ESSTQNALAITNEYG
-740 HYEQLAAEYDSIKAK
+740 YYEQLAAEYDSIKAK

-771 NVLSQALGIEKTQLE
+771 TVLSQALGIEKAQLE

-841 EQQEKVNVLTD
+841 EQQEKVNALTD

-870 KAKELSDKYY
+870 KAKELSDKYS
-880 EVLGSLSIAQN
+880 EVLGALSIAQN

-896 NDALETNKATLEN
+896 DDALATNKATLEN

-938 MTGNFKTANAASYE
+938 MTGNFKTANDASYE
-952 SLYEQTQN
+952 SLYKQTQN
-960 FKSQWQ
+960 YKTQWQ
-966 TAKTEYESGSGTVT
+966 TAKTEYESGSRTVT
-980 KTQVDMY
+980 KSQVDMY

-1002 KQMREYGNNQSK
+1002 KQMREYGKNQSK

-1028 RAAEKNAK
+1028 RAAENNAR

-1047 VNSPSTIWEQY
+1047 VNSPSTIWRQY
-1058 GVWQAQGAINGLDS
+1058 GVYQAQGAINGLDS
-1072 MQGRIAAASKRLAD
+1072 MQWRVAAAASRLAS
-1086 AANEAYQKELDIGSP
+1086 AANNAYRRKLDIHSP

-1112 AEGAINGMDSKIYEI
+1112 AEGAIEGMDSQIVEI
-1127 AKKGREMAEAMNES
+1127 AKKGREMAQVLNDS
-1141 VNGYISNQ
+1141 VSGYIDSGSLNTTH
-1149 ASANYSRQ
+1149 NYDNSTYSPYVVI
-1157 MAENI
+1157 NI
-1162 IVRMTESESSIAKL
+1162 TQR
-1176 DRIVSLLEYYL
+1176 
-1187 PEQGTIYMDGELV
+1187 DGEDANTLAKRV
-1200 SKKIEKIQKRNNRL
+1200 SEIINNDVDRKRAAWR
-1214 NNKIEGIVV
+1214 

>member
-57 VIENLNSRQDA
+57 VIENLNSRQEL

-96 AKDGYSGINTA
+96 AKDSYNVINTA
-107 LKQLEDLYGKNS
+107 LKQREDLYGKNS
-119 DEVKIYKEALDEQQK
+119 DALKFYKEALDEQQK
-134 VVDKSEDSEKNFAQ
+134 VVDKSENSEKNFAQ

-170 LVKYEKTTDD
+170 LTKYEKTADN

-187 LAEKEKEVAERTQQM
+187 LAEKEKEVAEKTQQM

-214 NLVTDGIKKLASE
+214 NLVADGIKKLASG

-233 EVVETGSGFEDSV
+233 EVVETGSGFEDAI

-411 NTSKARDAIED
+411 NTSKARDSIEE

-432 NARPLVGSLGADGL
+432 NARPLVGTLGADGL

-459 LRVAMA
+459 LRAAMA

-505 VQECNGTVEQMAE
+505 VQECNGTVEQMAD
-518 TRLDSYSGDVKKL
+518 TRLDSYSGDVRKL

-581 EKVADITSDLNPT
+581 EKVADITSDLNPKA
-594 TIDAVANLAKMA
+594 IAAAANLAKMA

-613 ITINKTS
+613 LTINKTS
-620 KVISGVVKTGK
+620 KVISGVVDTGK

-674 ATAAVVGM
+674 ATAAVVGI
-682 VAGMKAAQETHMEE
+682 VAGLKDAQEIHMEE

-704 DATEETIEN
+704 DATKETIEN

-725 ESSTKNALAITNEYG
+725 ESSTQNALAITNEYG
-740 HYEQLAAEYDSIKAK
+740 YYEQLAAEYDSIKAK

-809 ALLTVYQDQYAEAI
+809 ALLTVYQDQYADAI

-841 EQQEKVNVLTD
+841 EQQGKVNALTD

-870 KAKELSDKYY
+870 KAKELSDKYS
-880 EVLGSLSIAQN
+880 EVLGALTIAQN

-896 NDALETNKATLEN
+896 DDALATNKATLEN

-938 MTGNFKTANAASYE
+938 MTGNFKTANDASYE
-952 SLYEQTQN
+952 SLYKQTQN
-960 FKSQWQ
+960 YKTQWQ
-966 TAKTEYESGSGTVT
+966 TAKTEYESGSRTVT
-980 KTQVDMY
+980 KSQVDMY

-1002 KQMREYGNNQSK
+1002 KQMREYGKNQSK
-1014 GAEEGIED
+1014 GAKEGIED
-1022 GRPALV
+1022 ERPALV
-1028 RAAEKNAK
+1028 RATEESAR

-1047 VNSPSTIWEQY
+1047 VHSPSTIWRQY
-1058 GVWQAQGAINGLDS
+1058 GVYQAQGAINGLDS
-1072 MQGRIAAASKRLAD
+1072 MQWRVAAAASRLAS
-1086 AANEAYQKELDIGSP
+1086 AANNAYRRKLDINSP
-1101 SKVMYQ
+1101 SKVMYK

-1112 AEGAINGMDSKIYEI
+1112 AEGAIEGMDSQIVKI
-1127 AKKGREMAEAMNES
+1127 AKKGREMAQVLNDS
-1141 VNGYISNQ
+1141 VSGYIDSGSLNTTH
-1149 ASANYSRQ
+1149 NYDNSTYSPYVVI
-1157 MAENI
+1157 NI
-1162 IVRMTESESSIAKL
+1162 TQR
-1176 DRIVSLLEYYL
+1176 
-1187 PEQGTIYMDGELV
+1187 DGEDANTLAKRV
-1200 SKKIEKIQKRNNRL
+1200 SEIINNDVDRKRAAWR
-1214 NNKIEGIVV
+1214 

>member
-57 VIENLNSRQDA
+57 VIENLNNRQDT

-76 KDRLVVLNKQYEL
+76 KERLVVLNKQYEL

-96 AKDGYSGINTA
+96 AKDGYNGINTS

-119 DEVKIYKEALDEQQK
+119 DEVKVYKEALDEQQK

-170 LVKYEKTTDD
+170 LTKYEKTADG

-202 NDNFSSTNIVIA
+202 NDNFSTANIVIA
-214 NLVTDGIKKLASE
+214 NLVTEAIKKLANE
-227 LKDLSK
+227 LVDLSK
-233 EVVETGSGFEDSV
+233 QVIETGSGFEDSV

-284 NNAQI
+284 KNAQI

-411 NTSKARDAIED
+411 NTSKARDSIEE

-432 NARPLVGSLGADGL
+432 NARPLIGSLGADGL

-459 LRVAMA
+459 LRDAMA

-581 EKVADITSDLNPT
+581 EKVADITSDLNPA
-594 TIDAVANLAKMA
+594 TIAAVANLAKMA

-620 KVISGVVKTGK
+620 KVISGVVDTGK
-631 GLKSLFSVLKMT
+631 GLGSLFSLLKTT
-643 TSEATSA
+643 TSEATSVT
-650 ASGFSGV
+650 SGFSGV

-662 NNIGLVTTGVGL
+662 NNMGLVATGVGL

-682 VAGMKAAQETHMEE
+682 VAGLKDAQEIHMEE

-704 DATEETIEN
+704 DATKETIEN

-725 ESSTKNALAITNEYG
+725 ESSTQNALAITNEYG
-740 HYEQLAAEYDSIKAK
+740 YYEQLAAEYDSIKVK

-841 EQQEKVNVLTD
+841 EQQGKVNALTD

-870 KAKELSDKYY
+870 KAKELSDKYS
-880 EVLGSLSIAQN
+880 EVLGALTIAQN

-896 NDALETNKATLEN
+896 DDALATNKATLEN

-938 MTGNFKTANAASYE
+938 MTGNFKTANDASYE
-952 SLYEQTQN
+952 SLYKQTQN
-960 FKSQWQ
+960 YKTQWQ
-966 TAKTEYESGSGTVT
+966 TAKTEYESGSRTVT
-980 KTQVDMY
+980 KSQVDMY

-1002 KQMREYGNNQSK
+1002 KQMREYGKNQSK
-1014 GAEEGIED
+1014 GAKEGIED
-1022 GRPALV
+1022 ERPALV
-1028 RAAEKNAK
+1028 RATEESAR

-1047 VNSPSTIWEQY
+1047 VHSPSTIWRQY
-1058 GVWQAQGAINGLDS
+1058 GVYQAQGAINGLDS
-1072 MQGRIAAASKRLAD
+1072 MQWRVAAAASRLAS
-1086 AANEAYQKELDIGSP
+1086 AANNAYRRKLDINSP
-1101 SKVMYQ
+1101 SKVMYK

-1112 AEGAINGMDSKIYEI
+1112 AEGAIEGMDSQIVKI
-1127 AKKGREMAEAMNES
+1127 AKKGREMAQVLNDS
-1141 VNGYISNQ
+1141 VSGYIDSGSLNTIH
-1149 ASANYSRQ
+1149 NYDNSTYSPYVVI
-1157 MAENI
+1157 NI
-1162 IVRMTESESSIAKL
+1162 TQR
-1176 DRIVSLLEYYL
+1176 
-1187 PEQGTIYMDGELV
+1187 DGEDANTLAKRV
-1200 SKKIEKIQKRNNRL
+1200 SEIINNDVDRKRAAWR
-1214 NNKIEGIVV
+1214 

>member
-57 VIENLNSRQDA
+57 VIENLNSRQEL

-96 AKDGYSGINTA
+96 AKDSYNVINTA
-107 LKQLEDLYGKNS
+107 LKQREDLYGKNS
-119 DEVKIYKEALDEQQK
+119 DALKFYKKALDEQQK

-187 LAEKEKEVAERTQQM
+187 LAEKEKEVAEKTQQM

-214 NLVTDGIKKLASE
+214 NLVADGIKKLASG

-233 EVVETGSGFEDSV
+233 EVVETGSGFEDAI

-411 NTSKARDAIED
+411 NTSKARDSIEE

-432 NARPLVGSLGADGL
+432 NARPLVGTLGADGL

-459 LRVAMA
+459 LRAAMA

-505 VQECNGTVEQMAE
+505 VQECNGTVEQMAD
-518 TRLDSYSGDVKKL
+518 TRLDSYSGDVRKL

-581 EKVADITSDLNPT
+581 GKVADITSDLNPKA
-594 TIDAVANLAKMA
+594 IAAAANLAKMA

-613 ITINKTS
+613 LTINKTS
-620 KVISGVVKTGK
+620 KVISGVVDTGK

-674 ATAAVVGM
+674 ATAAVVGI
-682 VAGMKAAQETHMEE
+682 VAGLKDAQEIHMEE

-704 DATEETIEN
+704 DATKETIEN

-725 ESSTKNALAITNEYG
+725 ESSTQNALAITNEYG
-740 HYEQLAAEYDSIKAK
+740 YYEQLAAEYDSIKAK

-809 ALLTVYQDQYAEAI
+809 ALLTVYQDQYADAI

-841 EQQEKVNVLTD
+841 EQQEKVNALTD

-870 KAKELSDKYY
+870 KAKELSDKYSG
-880 EVLGSLSIAQN
+880 VLGALSIAQD

-896 NDALETNKATLEN
+896 DDALATNKATLEN

-938 MTGNFKTANAASYE
+938 MTGNFKTANDASYE
-952 SLYEQTQN
+952 SLYKQTQN
-960 FKSQWQ
+960 YKTQWQ
-966 TAKTEYESGSGTVT
+966 TAKTEYESGSRTVT
-980 KTQVDMY
+980 KSQVDMY

-1002 KQMREYGNNQSK
+1002 KQMREYGKNQSK

-1028 RAAEKNAK
+1028 RATEESAR
-1036 KSNSGYASAAG
+1036 KSNRGYAGAAG
-1047 VNSPSTIWEQY
+1047 VNSPSTIWRQY
-1058 GVWQAQGAINGLDS
+1058 GVYQAQGAINGLDS
-1072 MQGRIAAASKRLAD
+1072 MQGRVAAAASRLAS
-1086 AANEAYQKELDIGSP
+1086 AANNAYRRKLDIHSP

-1112 AEGAINGMDSKIYEI
+1112 AEGAIEGMDSQITEI
-1127 AKKGREMAEAMNES
+1127 AKKGREMAQVLNDS
-1141 VNGYISNQ
+1141 VSGYIDSGSLNTTH
-1149 ASANYSRQ
+1149 NYDNSTYSPYVVI
-1157 MAENI
+1157 NI
-1162 IVRMTESESSIAKL
+1162 TQR
-1176 DRIVSLLEYYL
+1176 
-1187 PEQGTIYMDGELV
+1187 DGEDANTLAKRV
-1200 SKKIEKIQKRNNRL
+1200 SEIINNDVDRKRAAWR
-1214 NNKIEGIVV
+1214 

>member
-1 MSKEELGMK
+1 MAKEELGMK

-20 ENELRQLKSDLT
+20 ENALRQLKSDLT

-46 FDPSNVSNYTK
+46 FDPSNVSNYAK
-57 VIENLNSRQDA
+57 VIENLNSRQDT

-76 KDRLVVLNKQYEL
+76 KERLVVLNKQYEL
-89 QKEATNA
+89 QKESTNA
-96 AKDGYSGINTA
+96 AKDGYNGINTA

-119 DEVKIYKEALDEQQK
+119 DEVKVYKEALDEQKK

-148 QIDRTNK
+148 QIDRTSK

-170 LVKYEKTTDD
+170 LVKYGKTTDD

-187 LAEKEKEVAERTQQM
+187 LAEKEKEAAERTQQL
-202 NDNFSSTNIVIA
+202 NDSFSSTNIVIA
-214 NLVTDGIKKLASE
+214 NLVTDGIKKLATE

-233 EVVETGSGFEDSV
+233 QVVEVGSGFEDSV

-353 NTNITQ
+353 NTNVTQ

-378 ESVGVAMGAMANQ
+378 ESVGVALGAMANQ

-404 IISRLAT
+404 VISRLAT
-411 NTSKARDAIED
+411 NTSNARDAIED

-432 NARPLVGSLGADGL
+432 NARPLIGSLGEDGI

-495 TDDWNKLKQE
+495 TDDWNKLKKE
-505 VQECNGTVEQMAE
+505 VQECNGTVEQMAD

-554 RALTNLM
+554 QALTNLM

-581 EKVADITSDLNPT
+581 EKVSDIIDDLNPT
-594 TIDAVANLAKMA
+594 TIAAVTNLAKMGA
-606 TTFAATT
+606 TFAATT

-620 KVISGVVKTGK
+620 KAISGVVDTGK

-662 NNIGLVTTGVGL
+662 NNMGLVTTGVGL
-674 ATAAVVGM
+674 ATAAVVGI

-696 MNALYGLN
+696 MNALYGLSN
-704 DATEETIEN
+704 ATKETIEN

-725 ESSTKNALAITNEYG
+725 ESSVQNALAITNEYG
-740 HYEQLAAEYDSIKAK
+740 YYEQLAAEYDSIKAK

-841 EQQEKVNVLTD
+841 EQQEKVNALTD

-870 KAKELSDKYY
+870 KAKELSDKYS

-896 NDALETNKATLEN
+896 DDALATNKATLED

-938 MTGNFKTANAASYE
+938 MTGNFKTANDASYE
-952 SLYEQTQN
+952 SLYKQTQN
-960 FKSQWQ
+960 YKTQWQ
-966 TAKTEYESGSGTVT
+966 TAKTEYDSGSKTVT
-980 KTQVDMY
+980 KSQVDMY
-987 KNLYDMSKTETDKAR
+987 KNLYNMSKTETDKAR
-1002 KQMREYGNNQSK
+1002 EQMRKYGKNQSK

-1028 RAAEKNAK
+1028 RATEESAR
-1036 KSNSGYASAAG
+1036 KSNRGYASAAG
-1047 VNSPSTIWEQY
+1047 VNSPSTIWRQY
-1058 GVWQAQGAINGLDS
+1058 GVYQAQGAINGLDS
-1072 MQGRIAAASKRLAD
+1072 MQGRVAAAASRLAS
-1086 AANEAYQKELDIGSP
+1086 AANNAYRRKLYINSP
-1101 SKVMYQ
+1101 SKVMFQ

-1112 AEGAINGMDSKIYEI
+1112 AEGAIEGMDSQIMKI
-1127 AKKGREMAEAMNES
+1127 AKKGREMAQVLNDS
-1141 VNGYISNQ
+1141 VSGYIDSGSLNTTH
-1149 ASANYSRQ
+1149 NYDNSTYSPYVVI
-1157 MAENI
+1157 NI
-1162 IVRMTESESSIAKL
+1162 TQR
-1176 DRIVSLLEYYL
+1176 
-1187 PEQGTIYMDGELV
+1187 DGEDANTLAKRV
-1200 SKKIEKIQKRNNRL
+1200 SEIINNDVDRKRAAWR
-1214 NNKIEGIVV
+1214 